1 MPAALSLLQQVFG
14 YPAFRGEQADIVAH
28 VVGGQNALVLMPTGG
43 GKSLCYQI
51 PALLFS
57 GLTVVVSPLIALME
71 DQVAALTELG
81 IAAAYLNSTT
91 APDAARQIAAAA
103 QEGSL
108 KLLYVAPERLLTP
121 RFLAF
126 LDTLTLSLFAID
138 EAHCVSQWGHDFRP
152 EYRQL
157 AQLVSRFPHVPRLAL
172 TATADP
178 HTRDEIRQYLG
189 LTEARVFLSSFDRP
203 NLTYHVVEKHQ
214 AKKQLVQFIRDEH
227 PNQAGIV
234 YCLSRK
240 RVEDIA
246 AWLCENGM
254 DALPYHAGLPAE
266 VRARNQRAFLR
277 DDGKVMV
284 ATVAF
289 GMGIDK
295 PDVRFVA
302 HIDLPK
308 SPEGFYQESG
318 RAGRDGLPA
327 TSWLCYGL
335 TDVVQL
341 QQMIMEGDQDE
352 DRRQV
357 ELGKLNVM
365 LAYCETA
372 ACRRQL
378 LLAHLGET
386 SAPCGACDNCLHPP
400 STFDATVLVQKLLSC
415 IYRAGQRSAANHII
429 DILQGRDTDL
439 VRQRGH
445 GTLSTFGIGKE
456 LTQRA
461 WRSVIRQLVAQGIVR
476 VDVNAYQALMLTEA
490 ARPLLRGEYPLF
502 LRPLRSD
509 KEERQRHADGQHW
522 LRTEREERIWQ
533 ALKAWRK
540 ATAEAHNVPAYA
552 VLADKSL
559 RELTE
564 TRPQTLAAL
573 RQIYGVG
580 EVKLARYG
588 EALLGILQEQ
598 GVG

>member
-1 MPAALSLLQQVFG
+1 MQQVFG

-91 APDAARQIAAAA
+91 APDGARQIAAAA

-490 ARPLLRGEYPLF
+490 ARPLLRGGYPLF

-564 TRPQTLAAL
+564 IRPQTLAAL

>member
-1 MPAALSLLQQVFG
+1 
-14 YPAFRGEQADIVAH
+14 
-28 VVGGQNALVLMPTGG
+28 
-43 GKSLCYQI
+43 
-51 PALLFS
+51 
-57 GLTVVVSPLIALME
+57 
-71 DQVAALTELG
+71 
-81 IAAAYLNSTT
+81 
-91 APDAARQIAAAA
+91 
-103 QEGSL
+103 
-108 KLLYVAPERLLTP
+108 
-121 RFLAF
+121 
-126 LDTLTLSLFAID
+126 
-138 EAHCVSQWGHDFRP
+138 
-152 EYRQL
+152 
-157 AQLVSRFPHVPRLAL
+157 
-172 TATADP
+172 
-178 HTRDEIRQYLG
+178 
-189 LTEARVFLSSFDRP
+189 
-203 NLTYHVVEKHQ
+203 
-214 AKKQLVQFIRDEH
+214 
-227 PNQAGIV
+227 
-234 YCLSRK
+234 
-240 RVEDIA
+240 
-246 AWLCENGM
+246 
-254 DALPYHAGLPAE
+254 
-266 VRARNQRAFLR
+266 
-277 DDGKVMV
+277 MV

-564 TRPQTLAAL
+564 IRPQTLAAL

>member
-91 APDAARQIAAAA
+91 PPDAARQIAAAA
-103 QEGSL
+103 QAGSL

-564 TRPQTLAAL
+564 IRPQTLAAL

>member
-91 APDAARQIAAAA
+91 APDAARQISAAA
-103 QEGSL
+103 QAGSL

-564 TRPQTLAAL
+564 IRPQTLAAL

>member
-1 MPAALSLLQQVFG
+1 MS
-14 YPAFRGEQADIVAH
+14 
-28 VVGGQNALVLMPTGG
+28 
-43 GKSLCYQI
+43 
-51 PALLFS
+51 
-57 GLTVVVSPLIALME
+57 
-71 DQVAALTELG
+71 
-81 IAAAYLNSTT
+81 
-91 APDAARQIAAAA
+91 
-103 QEGSL
+103 
-108 KLLYVAPERLLTP
+108 P

-564 TRPQTLAAL
+564 IRPQTLAAL

>member
-91 APDAARQIAAAA
+91 PPDAARQIAAAA

-203 NLTYHVVEKHQ
+203 NLTYHVIEKHQ

-564 TRPQTLAAL
+564 IRPQTLAAL